1 MDLIFTSDSEPG
13 FTRRRHGKGFAY
25 FDPQGTRLPSG
36 EHLDRIVSLAIP
48 PAYQDVWIC
57 VPPNGHLQ
65 ATGRDDRNRKQYR
78 YHQLWHQLQGEKK
91 FASLL
96 PFAEVLPGLRQEIDA
111 RLRRTK
117 LDRDLVAALAIAII
131 DRTGARVGNAAYRDA
146 NGSYG
151 ITTLIK
157 RHAETNNHRL
167 DLHYRGKHGR
177 KVKLHVESRLL
188 AKRLAR
194 CQELP
199 GQELFH
205 YLDDDGSV
213 RPLGSADVNASLVEI
228 AGEGIT
234 AKTFRTWRGSLLAFQ
249 HLLPLEPAASKREL
263 KRQETAAVR
272 QAASHLHN
280 TLATCRKYYV
290 HPRILSSWLDGT
302 FPALLAGARRSRAFA
317 RLEDDHER
325 LLARFLMQASS

>member
-13 FTRRRHGKGFAY
+13 ITRRRYGKGFAY
-25 FDPQGTRLPSG
+25 FDPQGSRLPAG
-36 EHLDRIVSLAIP
+36 EILSRIQSLAIP
-48 PAYQDVWIC
+48 PAYRDVWIC
-57 VPPNGHLQ
+57 LPPNGHLQ

-78 YHQLWHQLQGEKK
+78 YHDLWHQLQGEKK
-91 FASLL
+91 FSSLL
-96 PFAEVLPGLRQEIDA
+96 VFADVLPRLRDEIDA

-117 LDRDLVAALAIAII
+117 MDRDLVAALAIAII
-131 DRTGARVGNAAYRDA
+131 DRTGARIGNPAYRDA

-151 ITTLIK
+151 ITTLVK
-157 RHAETNNHRL
+157 HHAETNNRRL

-213 RPLGSADVNASLVEI
+213 RPLGSVDVNHLLAGI
-228 AGEGIT
+228 AGDGIT

-249 HLLPLEPAASKREL
+249 HLLPLEPAASKRER
-263 KRQETAAVR
+263 KKQETAAVR
-272 QAASHLHN
+272 EAASHLHN

-302 FPALLAGARRSRAFA
+302 FPDLLAGARRSRAFA
-317 RLEDDHER
+317 GLADDER
-325 LLARFLMQASS
+325 LLARFLKQIES